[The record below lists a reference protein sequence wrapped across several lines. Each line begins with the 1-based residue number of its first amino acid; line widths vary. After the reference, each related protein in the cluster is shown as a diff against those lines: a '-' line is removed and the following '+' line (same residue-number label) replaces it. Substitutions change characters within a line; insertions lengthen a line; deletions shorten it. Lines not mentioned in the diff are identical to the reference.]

1 MYPGVL
7 DPTSTVGLP
16 PYELTIAALLKAKGY
31 ATAMAGKS
39 NPLTVVVFCLARYNY
54 PSYSIPL
61 RLPGLF
67 PEVD

>member
-39 NPLTVVVFCLARYNY
+39 NPLTVVVFFLA
-54 PSYSIPL
+54 
-61 RLPGLF
+61 
-67 PEVD
+67 